1 MSYPNPV
8 NVFYKL
14 IKNKPTVPRWIIFL
28 LDLGI
33 CAFSL
38 FYAYLLRFNMDFNEV
53 AHFVL
58 IIPILVVTSLN
69 IIFFRLFRTYEGI
82 IRLSSAQEGFRCVS
96 AVFSGSLV
104 LIISILVSAIF
115 SWTFI
120 VPVSVLFIYFFVAS
134 FLIFAYR
141 ILIKELY
148 NRSLKMKFAAENVIV
163 FGKTTN
169 GALLKN
175 AIEYIPSHQYKVVAF
190 VDNNE
195 KLWGKSI
202 DKTKIYSWDQVKLNA
217 SKFHARYLF
226 LATEEMDIELKNQIV
241 DFCLNA
247 NIVVKVIPPVQKW
260 VDGQLH
266 TRQIKNLKIEDL
278 LNRPSIKLA
287 PEQVQKYLTGK
298 RILITGAAGSIGS
311 EIVKQLAGIQIE
323 KVILCDNRETGLYEL
338 QHQLQKLSYYNKD
351 NVVVSVGNVRHR
363 DTMEYLFKTYQPQIV
378 FHAAAYK
385 HVPLMEMHPCEAVM
399 NNVMGTR
406 VVADLSVKYGVD
418 RFVFISTDKAVNPTN
433 IMGASKR
440 IAEMY
445 ISEVQNNQRPAKSKG
460 LEGFNAPDESF
471 VLYKKGQTKFI
482 TTRFGNVLGS
492 NGSVIPRFQEQIDSG
507 GPVTVTHPDIT
518 RFFMTIPEACSLVLE
533 AGTMGNGGEI
543 FVFDMGEPVK
553 IFDLAKKMIKLA
565 GFTPNKDIQIQITGL
580 RPGEKLFEEL
590 LNKDEEVIPTHHKK
604 IMISR
609 VNSRGMGNI
618 INNIDYLIELAGQNK
633 NMPVVKQMKIIA
645 REFLSKNSIYE
656 KLDEKQKFDSVS
668 IMS

>member
-445 ISEVQNNQRPAKSKG
+445 ISEVQNNQRPAKPKG